1 MKAALSVALA
11 LLLAAACSPSTG
23 PGVDLR
29 VELSKSVY
37 TLPGAGNPAALVQY
51 TVRNTGSTSV
61 ALPQCVDVIGELQR
75 QEADGGWLTIASG
88 PCATTLAIYAPLVL
102 APGEAASAQAYA
114 GIAGRYRIRV
124 DVAEDVGQPYSN
136 HAVSPEFTVR
146 WLED

>member
-11 LLLAAACSPSTG
+11 LLLAACSSSTG
-23 PGVDLR
+23 PRSDLR
-29 VELSKSVY
+29 VETSKSVY

-75 QEADGGWLTIASG
+75 QEADGEWLTIASG
-88 PCATTLAIYAPLVL
+88 PCQTTLAVYAPLVL
-102 APGEAASAQAYA
+102 APGEAASAQAYV

-124 DVAEDVGQPYSN
+124 DVAEGVGLGYSDY
-136 HAVSPEFTVR
+136 AVSPAFTVR